1 MNQCVQRNIHRIS
14 TIGQNADTYLDD
26 NDCPAAFRMRSIA
39 RGFFKSFK
47 QEEEEA
53 KL

>member
-1 MNQCVQRNIHRIS
+1 MAQLRAA
-14 TIGQNADTYLDD
+14 IGQVADTYLDD

-47 QEEEEA
+47 QEEEEGQ
-53 KL
+53 L